1 MSTFSEL
8 EIAKA
13 KLLKLDYDCSQD
25 PVLFFN
31 TMLWTFDP
39 KREPYHFPFKL
50 FPFQETK
57 IINELVSAI
66 ENGYDIFFDK
76 TREMGVSYTVLG
88 VLLWYWKYRD
98 ASNFLVGSRKED
110 YVDNVGGKKTEEEK
124 SNKEESLFGKL
135 DYMTAR
141 LNPLVLPLG
150 FNPKAHRSSMKL
162 LNPELGNAISGES
175 SNPNFSRGGR
185 QKAILLDEFAFWEN
199 DDAAWGSTADTTN
212 CRIVITTPGIR
223 PGTKAKRLR
232 FGEDGEKIKVIE
244 LPHHLDPRKTPE
256 WLADQRERRSKED
269 FAREIMIDWEG
280 SIKGTV
286 YPEARRRQVGKFP
299 YVPDWPLYIA
309 WDFGLDGTALQ
320 WWQYNLDNGKMR
332 LLDAFSKPGMSI
344 QWFFPF
350 FPNEQGTGPQDI
362 DSMFSYAPEEL
373 DAIYRVNWFKN
384 GKHYGDPDAAKRSMS
399 SKTLTSVRTELS
411 KVGIY
416 VQSNVKANTFYNR
429 REATKIML
437 QKGIEVNETPGT
449 VGLHGWLDAIDQA
462 SYPQRDASSQSTSAI
477 ALPIHNWTSH
487 PRTATEYL
495 AVNFKPPA
503 ETRSPGVVTTLPPQ
517 EQRRPSFIVT
527 PDGQHVSGGQINIKK
542 ALYDSEER

>member
-1 MSTFSEL
+1 MSTFSDL

-39 KREPYHFPFKL
+39 KREPYHWPFKL
-50 FPFQETK
+50 YDFQEER
-57 IINELVSAI
+57 IVNELVAAI
-66 ENGYDIFFDK
+66 EMGYDIFFDK

-110 YVDNVGGKKTEEEK
+110 YVDNVGGKKGDDI

-135 DYMTAR
+135 DYMLAR
-141 LNPLVLPLG
+141 MNPLVLPNG
-150 FNPKAHRSSMKL
+150 FNPKVHRSSMKL

-199 DDAAWGSTADTTN
+199 DDSAWGSTADTTN

-244 LPHHLDPRKTPE
+244 LPHYLDPRKTPE

-280 SIKGTV
+280 SLKGVV
-286 YPEARRRQVGKFP
+286 YPEARRRQVDKFP
-299 YVPDWPLYIA
+299 YNPEWPLLVS
-309 WDFGLDGTALQ
+309 WDFGLDGTAVQ
-320 WWQYNLDNGKMR
+320 WWQYNKDNGKMR
-332 LLDAFSKPGMSI
+332 LVDALCKENVPI

-350 FPNEQGTGPQDI
+350 FPNEQGTGPMDI
-362 DSMFSYAPEEL
+362 DSMFQYDPEEVE
-373 DAIYRVNWFKN
+373 AIYRVNWFIN
-384 GKHYGDPDAAKRSMS
+384 AKHYGDPDAAKRSMT
-399 SKTLTSVRTELS
+399 SKVLTSVRAELA

-416 VQSNVKANTFYNR
+416 VQTNLKANAFYNR
-429 REATKIML
+429 WQATKTMF
-437 QKGIEVNETPGT
+437 QKGIEVNDTPGT
-449 VGLHGWLDAIDQA
+449 TGLNGYLDAIDQA
-462 SYPQRDASSQSTSAI
+462 SFPQREATSQSITPVS
-477 ALPIHNWTSH
+477 LPIHNWTSH

-495 AVNFKPPA
+495 AVNFKLPS
-503 ETRSPGVVTTLPPQ
+503 EQNGPGVVQPK
-517 EQRRPSFIVT
+517 RPSEVNNPPFLVENGHT
-527 PDGQHVSGGQINIKK
+527 VGNPLNLAK
-542 ALYDSEER
+542 AIRESAGDE